1 MVAKACFLGAE
12 AAVGCAV
19 VAKAGFSREEE
30 QVADDEG
37 AGKAGFLTV
46 EKEVAAD
53 GAGAAKAGF

>member
-1 MVAKACFLGAE
+1 
-12 AAVGCAV
+12 V